1 VHPCPCGYYGDAQR
15 FCTCSLA
22 TVTEYQ
28 KRISGPMRD
37 RIDIHIQ
44 VPRVLKLAEALHVI
58 PVKTG

>member
-1 VHPCPCGYYGDAQR
+1 MWKFCQFPATPPQNIADCVHPCPCGYYN
-15 FCTCSLA
+15 
-22 TVTEYQ
+22 
-28 KRISGPMRD
+28 GPMMD